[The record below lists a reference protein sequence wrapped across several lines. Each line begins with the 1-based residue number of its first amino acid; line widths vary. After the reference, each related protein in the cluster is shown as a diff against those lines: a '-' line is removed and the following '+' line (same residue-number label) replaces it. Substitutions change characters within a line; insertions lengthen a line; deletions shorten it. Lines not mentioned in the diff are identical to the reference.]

1 MRHNKLYPVY
11 VYGFAI
17 IVIGCVGYLS
27 WHSGQPSK
35 QNDDISVSV
44 DSQLDERAID
54 VSTTT
59 YKYQNIVF
67 QIVGHFDASTIKI
80 FQDDK
85 LVFSESDGG
94 FYALGSNCPN
104 DASTTNCDVRS
115 SSTFGV
121 DINGDGDKDFVFA
134 DVSGGSGAYAD
145 YRIFKLSKDDLIK
158 EWMRFDDIS
167 GDATFED
174 LNGDGNV
181 DVEFRDGVFNCWKTG
196 CASSRS
202 GTIILSWNKA
212 EQTYTPNLDLMR
224 KPPPSQNEIAKQVNF
239 YKNTEWCVGVDSH
252 DGGISCSVPWTY
264 AVDLIY
270 SGNATSAKKYLE
282 TVWPFV
288 SERLVNVYSV
298 NDEFPADATEKYLE
312 NEILLQLKQSTYYR
326 DILTINGGKIF

>member
-1 MRHNKLYPVY
+1 MRHINFDLVY
-11 VYGFAI
+11 VYSFAI
-17 IVIGCVGYLS
+17 IVISSIGYLS
-27 WHSGQPSK
+27 WHSSQPSK
-35 QNDDISVSV
+35 QNDDISASA
-44 DSQLDERAID
+44 DSRLDERAAD

-67 QIVGHFDASTIKI
+67 QVVGHFDASTMRI
-80 FQDDK
+80 FQDNN

-104 DASTTNCDVRS
+104 DASTTNCDVS
-115 SSTFGV
+115 SSPTFGV

-134 DVSGGSGAYAD
+134 DVYGGSGAYAD
-145 YRIFKLSKDDLIK
+145 YRIFELSKDGLIK
-158 EWMRFDDIS
+158 EWKRFDDIS
-167 GDATFED
+167 GGATFKD
-174 LNGDGNV
+174 LNGDGNI

-224 KPPPSQNEIAKQVNF
+224 KLTPSQDEINKQVNF
-239 YKNTEWCVGVDSH
+239 YKNTDWCVGVDSP
-252 DGGISCSVPWTY
+252 DGGISCSMPWIY
-264 AVDLIY
+264 AIDLIY

-288 SERLVNVYSV
+288 SERLVNVY
-298 NDEFPADATEKYLE
+298 NIHGEFPADATDKYLE
-312 NEILLQLKQSTYYR
+312 NEMLLQLKQSPYYTY
-326 DILTINGGKIF
+326 ILSINGGKLF